1 MYFSN
6 IIRYYDYENI
16 IWFSILIYT
25 LSLGM
30 IGIPRPF
37 DVVYFTQHYSIWFSI
52 YPHLLHVDIADSK
65 QVILFIILWN
75 WTFLIINYKL
85 ISLKCNL
92 VESGC
97 CATTQHT
104 NHNLDP
110 FICILQRCRISRDQH
125 HKMDQQGTTNGHG
138 LYINLTLG
146 ITKVQYIYHLLSFI
160 TYFDSHISQRI
171 IGLFSIF
178 KNLLILN

>member
-104 NHNLDP
+104 NHNLDQFVCT
-110 FICILQRCRISRDQH
+110 FIIINYKFISLKCNLGSPVNH
-125 HKMDQQGTTNGHG
+125 NSTHKSQFRSIHFN
-138 LYINLTLG
+138 IF
-146 ITKVQYIYHLLSFI
+146 YHLLLSPI
-160 TYFDSHISQRI
+160 LIRI
-171 IGLFSIF
+171 YLSE
-178 KNLLILN
+178 